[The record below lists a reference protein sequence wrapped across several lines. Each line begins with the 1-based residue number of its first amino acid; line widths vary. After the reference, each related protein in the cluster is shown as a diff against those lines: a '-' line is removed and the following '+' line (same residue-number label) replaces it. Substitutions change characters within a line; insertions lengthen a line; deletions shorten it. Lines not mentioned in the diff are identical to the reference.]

1 MVELNRAHTFASSSS
16 LASSTSSS
24 PPSTPT
30 AHGLRHNSSS
40 SSLAGSAGGL
50 SYEDHLSASS
60 YRARPSRFLK
70 LVNWW
75 HMLSVYFPAILYA
88 LIAVLV
94 AQLFV
99 DVSDHGREIKVRP
112 VKGGRENKLLCCV
125 VLAMLSVDLTAEN
138 ATPPPILSSNPS
150 SLAPSLPPSLPR
162 SSCTWSSP
170 SRPSASPSS

>member
-1 MVELNRAHTFASSSS
+1 MVELNRAHNFASSSS

-30 AHGLRHNSSS
+30 AHGLRHNASS

-112 VKGGRENKLLCCV
+112 GRGRREGGREGGR
-125 VLAMLSVDLTAEN
+125 DE
-138 ATPPPILSSNPS
+138 
-150 SLAPSLPPSLPR
+150 
-162 SSCTWSSP
+162 
-170 SRPSASPSS
+170 

>member
-1 MVELNRAHTFASSSS
+1 MGEQNRGQLHTSTSTAS

-30 AHGLRHNSSS
+30 ANGLRHASST
-40 SSLAGSAGGL
+40 SSLSGSAGP
-50 SYEDHLSASS
+50 ASLHGGGHDDFPHAAS

-75 HMLSVYFPAILYA
+75 HLISVYFPAILYA
-88 LIAVLV
+88 LVAVLV

-99 DVSDHGREIKVRP
+99 DVNDHGREIKVR
-112 VKGGRENKLLCCV
+112 
-125 VLAMLSVDLTAEN
+125 LSTHPPTHPSSSIHPSIHPYRSHPS
-138 ATPPPILSSNPS
+138 TPPSST
-150 SLAPSLPPSLPR
+150 LLLPR
-162 SSCTWSSP
+162 RNSCTWWKA